1 MPFYKVRKGYTFGV
15 RDQHKEGHLVELE
28 PGQAA
33 GFLGYQLE
41 GPVEPPSPEEEA
53 LRKQALPDDFP
64 LKDTLAE
71 AGHTT
76 FGALLDIDDL
86 TEIPGIGNASRDK
99 IKDAISKATRAA
111 KRAALRAEDDATST
125 SEPASEAEQGKKAI
139 TTPAPEKALNMPIA
153 GTVEGEVRAEGSANI
168 NGDPVAVPAADT
180 PSGKTAK
187 K

>member
-1 MPFYKVRKGYTFGV
+1 MAFYKVRKGYTFGV
-15 RDQHKEGHLVELE
+15 RDQYKEGHLVELE

-41 GPVEPPSPEEEA
+41 GPVERPSAEEEA
-53 LRKQALPDDFP
+53 LRKTTLPDDFP
-64 LKDTLAE
+64 LRDTLAE

-99 IKDAISKATRAA
+99 IKDALSKATRAA
-111 KRAALRAEDDATST
+111 KRAALRTEDVAT
-125 SEPASEAEQGKKAI
+125 EEEQGKAAI
-139 TTPAPEKALNMPIA
+139 TTPAPEKALNMPTP
-153 GTVEGEVRAEGSANI
+153 GTVQGEVRAETNI

-180 PSGKTAK
+180 KTAK